1 MNSKLQPFS
10 DALTAVSPLL
20 DQEDQNVLDLNSQI
34 QTLTTQKQADDDLIA
49 SLKTADALQVQALLR
64 QLAAAPLAAMRNVVV
79 LSGLHKLPFKTTDA
93 IEVPNVWI
101 DSGGHTAQSNPSTS
115 KIPHGTFTGTPGT
128 DKAPARANFN
138 PGAGWDDLYLY
149 KRNDTP
155 PQLPKYVIDIRA
167 FSMLPTDRTAVNC
180 NEFQQQFTSNGKT
193 YNCAWQVNYPAKLFR
208 YFDHNAQQWRPSE
221 VSFVDI
227 GSTPVILMSEFILDP
242 VAGTTTHVA
251 LSVNGAR
258 TEVGITQNA
267 TPAPGADDKYTISLC
282 QLDALG
288 KGLPFGLNIHN
299 CEARY
304 GW

>member
-1 MNSKLQPFS
+1 MNAKLQPFS

-20 DQEDQNVLDLNSQI
+20 DQEDQNILDLNSKI
-34 QTLTTQKQADDDLIA
+34 QTLTSQKQADDDLIA
-49 SLKTADALQVQALLR
+49 SLKTADAAQVLALQQ
-64 QLAAAPLAAMRNVVV
+64 QLAAAPLAAMRNMMV

-93 IEVPNVWI
+93 IEVPNTWI

-115 KIPHGTFTGTPGT
+115 KIPHGTFNGTPGT
-128 DKAPARANFN
+128 DTAPARVNFN

-149 KRNDTP
+149 QKKDMP

-167 FSMLPTDRTAVNC
+167 FSMLPADRAVVNC
-180 NEFQQQFTSNGKT
+180 NEFQQQFSWKGKT

-221 VSFVDI
+221 VPFVDI
-227 GSTPVILMSEFILDP
+227 GQAPVILMSEFILDP

-251 LSVNGAR
+251 LSINGVR
-258 TEVGITQNA
+258 TEVGVTQPA
-267 TPAPGADDKYTISLC
+267 TPTPNAADKYTISLC

-299 CEARY
+299 REARL